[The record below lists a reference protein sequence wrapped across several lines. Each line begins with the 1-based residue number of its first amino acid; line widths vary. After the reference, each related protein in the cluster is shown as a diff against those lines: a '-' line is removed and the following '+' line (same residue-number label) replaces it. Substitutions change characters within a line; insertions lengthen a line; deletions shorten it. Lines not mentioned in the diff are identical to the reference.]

1 MLRHTISCVRF
12 NDKYSKAMAVKLVAK
27 NQKNLA
33 IEECENIR
41 DVKITTLIIVKIV
54 IRLRLYNDTM
64 SRLCELKC

>member
-1 MLRHTISCVRF
+1 
-12 NDKYSKAMAVKLVAK
+12 MAVKLVAK

-33 IEECENIR
+33 IEEYEYIC
-41 DVKITTLIIVKIV
+41 DVKITTFLIVKIV